1 MFCDPALYSNYIS
14 YNGMCIAIIFIVGV
28 VFASTLVSSVNAL
41 YGTKV
46 HWNVY
51 ILLTVG
57 VIFAGKLVSYVNMES
72 STGMCIFS
80 LLYMW
85 SLLVD
90 WFVL

>member
-1 MFCDPALYSNYIS
+1 M
-14 YNGMCIAIIFIVGV
+14 GV

-41 YGTKV
+41 YGTKL
-46 HWNVY
+46 HRNVY
-51 ILLTVG
+51 ILLIVG
-57 VIFAGKLVSYVNMES
+57 VVFAGKLVSSVNMELT
-72 STGMCIFS
+72 TGMCIYFS